1 MRQLNENVFA
11 TFPQLKTKRLTLRE
25 IRPEDA
31 AAIFEMRSNGR
42 VNQFMPRPQ
51 MESLDQSQLLVERTT
66 EAYDNRQGIG
76 WAGILRDGKTII
88 GTCGFN
94 RIDYHNLRAEIG
106 GEMGTEYWG
115 KGIALEAVEAI
126 LDFGL
131 TTFGLHA
138 IEAKVSPLNRGAV
151 RVLEHWGFVKE
162 AHFKDSVYFQ
172 NQFSD
177 MAVYTLFTR

>member
-11 TFPQLKTKRLTLRE
+11 DFPRLKTKRLTLRE

-31 AAIFEMRSNGR
+31 ASIYEMRSNGR
-42 VNQFMPRPQ
+42 VNQFMPRPR
-51 MESLDQSQLLVERTT
+51 MEALEESENLVQRTIQ
-66 EAYDNRQGIG
+66 AYENRQGIG
-76 WAGILRDGKTII
+76 WAGVLRDGKTII

-94 RIDYHNLRAEIG
+94 RIEYHNLRAEIG
-106 GEMGTEYWG
+106 GEMGTAYWG

-131 TTFGLHA
+131 NVFGLHT
-138 IEAKVSPLNRGAV
+138 IEARVSPLNRGAV

-162 AHFKDSVYFQ
+162 AHFKDCVYFQ

-177 MAVYTLFTR
+177 MAVYTLFGK